1 MTSKDSIDTLA
12 ALYAAGAL
20 PDDER
25 DAVDRRLREGDEA
38 LAAAIASYDGVVAGF
53 ARECTPRTPDPTIKG
68 TLLAQ
73 LDDIVQ
79 EAAQPLAQ
87 VLTASRASEAEW
99 VPLEVEGV
107 LIDGASIRILSLDA
121 AGGRVTTLLKLEP
134 GGGFPAHVHDQ
145 VEECYVM
152 EGEMHCG
159 DEVFRAGDFFRA
171 EPGSYHA
178 THFSPTGCIC
188 LVTTSLSNTYPE

>member
-12 ALYAAGAL
+12 ALYASGAL
-20 PDDER
+20 PDEER
-25 DAVDRRLREGDEA
+25 HAVEARLREGDQA

-53 ARECTPRTPDPTIKG
+53 AQECPPATPDPRLKES
-68 TLLAQ
+68 LLAR
-73 LDDIVQ
+73 LDDVEQ
-79 EAAQPLAQ
+79 EPAPPLQQA
-87 VLTASRASEAEW
+87 LMTSRASEAEW

-107 LIDGASIRILSLDA
+107 LIDGASLRILSLDA

-134 GGGFPAHVHDQ
+134 GSGFPAHIHDQ

-159 DEVFRAGDFFRA
+159 DDVFRAGDFFRA

-178 THFSPTGCIC
+178 EHFSPTGCIC
-188 LVTTSLSNTYPE
+188 LVTTSLSNRYTD